1 MYVTGSAS
9 LGYDPREDRYAMAR
23 HSAYAYGL
31 IGVKPPLAKVEP
43 EFESRWFSL
52 VSFGGLQE

>member
-1 MYVTGSAS
+1 MFRLSKSILPDTS
-9 LGYDPREDRYAMAR
+9 EDRYAMLR

-43 EFESRWFSL
+43 EFESLWLSL